1 MTDFSFQLYSARNY
15 PPLGEVFRL
24 LARLGYAQVE
34 GFGGLYGDP
43 AALKADLDAAGLT
56 MPTGHF
62 GLDMLRDGAAGVE
75 TARTLG
81 VETIFCPFIGQEHWK
96 QPDEKW
102 TALAREL
109 GELAKFYRDQGFGFG
124 WHNHHFEFWPLDSG
138 RTPME
143 VLLTEAPE
151 LDWEMDVAWVV
162 RGGDDPKRWIEKHG
176 NRIAAIHLKDIAPEG
191 EAADEDGWA
200 DLGHGTVPWADLCAA
215 IKAQTAAKYLVMEH
229 DNPNDLE
236 RFASRSLA
244 AAKALWDQK

>member
-1 MTDFSFQLYSARNY
+1 MTEFSFQLYSARNY
-15 PPLGEVFRL
+15 PPFGDVFKL

-34 GFGGLYGDP
+34 GFGGLYSDP
-43 AALKADLDAAGLT
+43 AALRADLDANGLT

-62 GLDMLRDGAAGVE
+62 GLDLLRDKTKATE

-81 VETIFCPFIGQEHWK
+81 VKTIFCPFISQDHWK
-96 QPDEKW
+96 QPDAEW

-109 GELAKFYRDQGFGFG
+109 GDLAKYYRDQGFGFG

-162 RGGDDPKRWIEKHG
+162 RGDDDPKRWIDAHG
-176 NRIAAIHLKDIAPEG
+176 DRIAAVHLKDIAPEG
-191 EAADEDGWA
+191 EAKDEDGWA
-200 DLGHGTVPWADLCAA
+200 DLGHGTVPWKDLFAS
-215 IKAQTAAKYLVMEH
+215 IKAKTKAEYFVMEH
-229 DNPNDLE
+229 DNPNNLE
-236 RFASRSLA
+236 RFASRSIA
-244 AAKALWDQK
+244 AAKAL

>member
-1 MTDFSFQLYSARNY
+1 MSDFSFQLYSARNF
-15 PPLGEVFRL
+15 PPLGEVFKL
-24 LARLGYAQVE
+24 LARLGYKQVE
-34 GFGGLYGDP
+34 GFGGLYDDP
-43 AALKADLDAAGLT
+43 AALRRDLDANGLA

-62 GLDMLRDGAAGVE
+62 GLELLHDRARAADI
-75 TARTLG
+75 ARTLG
-81 VETIFCPFIGQEHWK
+81 VETIFCPFIAPTHWK

-109 GELAKFYRDQGFGFG
+109 GELGKFYRDQGFGFG
-124 WHNHHFEFWPLDSG
+124 WHNHHFEFWSLDSG

-162 RGGDDPKRWIEKHG
+162 RGGDDPKRWIDAYG
-176 NRIAAIHLKDIAPEG
+176 DRIVAIHLKDIAPEG

-200 DLGHGTVPWADLCAA
+200 DLGHGVVPWSDLFAA
-215 IKAQTAAKYLVMEH
+215 IKAGTRAKYFVMEH

-244 AAKALWDQK
+244 AAKAL